1 MGAQVGYIC
10 TFFECKVLS
19 AEYKVPRAAAH
30 RAAHLPS
37 TQVHGRTAEGKDL
50 AQRDEERSK
59 DAKGSGAKET
69 VFMAYFHHRRA
80 RLFNPFVCTFRLK
93 KRAIFVAIASV
104 NRKPSPL

>member
-1 MGAQVGYIC
+1 M
-10 TFFECKVLS
+10 LS
-19 AEYKVPRAAAH
+19 AEAH

-50 AQRDEERSK
+50 TQRNVERGK

-69 VFMAYFHHRRA
+69 VFMAYFHHHSA

-93 KRAIFVAIASV
+93 KRAIFVAIAPV
-104 NRKPSPL
+104 N